1 MKKLLGLDNACVVF
15 AILFLESITAIAQ
28 VKVLRVLPGQT
39 DPAIETVHG
48 PSIALYDLQAPAR
61 NRLVL
66 FFVGT
71 GAKATGSEKMDSVFA
86 LMGYHAISLDY
97 EDNVIA
103 VSCAHSLDSNCFD
116 HYRDAIITGAPVS
129 KKIKVNEANSILNRF
144 RKLLIY
150 LVKHD
155 SAGDWEEFTRDSEPL
170 WRRIIVA
177 GHSQGAGHAAYL
189 GKMFDVS
196 RVLMFSGPQDY
207 LDDLDIP
214 APWEGRKGA
223 TPPSRFY
230 AFLNLKDPF
239 NVNHQIAS
247 CMKLM
252 ELSSPDTAMVVPGKK
267 VCGDSHIL
275 INDIPTKHPHS
286 STILLRFKNVW
297 RYMLTHTDNR
307 N

>member
-1 MKKLLGLDNACVVF
+1 MTKISRSWNTCVAVAMLLFGGATSF
-15 AILFLESITAIAQ
+15 GQ
-28 VKVLRVLPGQT
+28 VKVLKVMPGWT

-48 PSIALYDLQAPAR
+48 PSIAVYDLQARTR

-71 GAKATGSEKMDSVFA
+71 GGKATGSEKMDSVFA

-103 VSCAHSLDSNCFD
+103 VSCAHSLDSSSFD

-129 KKIKVNEANSILNRF
+129 KKIRVDAANSILNRF
-144 RKLLIY
+144 IKLLKY
-150 LVKHD
+150 LVRHD
-155 SAGDWEEFTRDSEPL
+155 PAGGWNEFFADGKPV
-170 WRRIIVA
+170 WRRIIAA

-189 GKMFDVS
+189 GKMFEVS

-207 LDDLDIP
+207 LDDLHIP

-252 ELSSPDTAMVVPGKK
+252 DISTPDTAMVVPGKT
-267 VCGDSHIL
+267 VRGNCHIL
-275 INDIPTKHPHS
+275 INDIPTKHPHG

-297 RYMLTHTDNR
+297 RYMLTHTNNR
-307 N
+307 